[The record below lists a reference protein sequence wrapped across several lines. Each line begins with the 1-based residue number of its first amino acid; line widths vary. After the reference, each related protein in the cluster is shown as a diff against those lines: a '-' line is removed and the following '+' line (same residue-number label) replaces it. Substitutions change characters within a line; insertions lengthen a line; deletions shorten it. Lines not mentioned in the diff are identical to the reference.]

1 MAARLQHQLHDLAM
15 PVGTFLIGRGAD
27 CQLALD
33 DVLVSRR
40 HAAIQVADDDSAV
53 LEDLGSRNGVFL
65 NGVRVE
71 KSAKLQ
77 DGDLIRIG
85 SQDICFY
92 HVGEGDGHPT
102 SAPRALR
109 VTMQAIPAADLAA
122 VRALIEAE
130 ATSAPV
136 SRPAPIS
143 RPAPSSVSSVS
154 SPSSVSS
161 RGVPTTL
168 PSTLPSPLVHDL
180 SPVDPDD
187 PEESTTIASSP
198 LALGGAGRMVT
209 GLKIIGSV
217 ADKALA
223 LGRAEEAER
232 ILNRSLMDVQTRA
245 GKGEVDAELA
255 ERAAGY
261 AVRLA
266 NATGRGSWID
276 YVFQLYTTLRAVLP
290 ARLVDEL
297 YAAVRKVK
305 ATDKVVLRA
314 YTSCLKQMSSNFGPA
329 ERFVQQRI
337 ESFERWAP

>member
-15 PVGTFLIGRGAD
+15 AVGTFLIGRGAD

-92 HVGEGDGHPT
+92 HVGDGDEHPT

-130 ATSAPV
+130 ATSAPNSRPAPV
-136 SRPAPIS
+136 SRPA
-143 RPAPSSVSSVS
+143 
-154 SPSSVSS
+154 VSS
-161 RGVPTTL
+161 RRMPTST
-168 PSTLPSPLVHDL
+168 PSLLIHDL

-198 LALGGAGRMVT
+198 LGLGGAGRMVT

-232 ILNRSLMDVQTRA
+232 ILHRSLMDVQARA
-245 GKGEVDAELA
+245 GKGEVDTELA

-276 YVFQLYTTLRAVLP
+276 YVFQLYTSLRTVLP